1 MKANEQTQQQIERA
15 IRKIAQKFPSDEDT
29 SILTDIHLRASQ
41 DSGELL
47 AFDDDDNE
55 ITRCVVE
62 EWIDNKDDNFYQEI
76 TTLLRNILKRM
87 RNTVDNLGI
96 LKPYSCTLENDD
108 RENIA
113 ELYVADDETIII
125 DGDLM
130 EGLDKDLDSFFDK
143 LLKEGKCET
152 HLPPTLLCPAHG
164 ISALTILPWFLTRH
178 GYRGRSCHVV
188 PCHSQV
194 CSCSSAPIL
203 LLLRCPQNRAT
214 TYWCVVYV
222 YCLQTYS

>member
-47 AFDDDDNE
+47 AFYDDDKE

-96 LKPYSCTLENDD
+96 LKPYSFTLENDD

-143 LLKEGKCET
+143 LMKEGK
-152 HLPPTLLCPAHG
+152 
-164 ISALTILPWFLTRH
+164 
-178 GYRGRSCHVV
+178 
-188 PCHSQV
+188 
-194 CSCSSAPIL
+194 
-203 LLLRCPQNRAT
+203 
-214 TYWCVVYV
+214 
-222 YCLQTYS
+222 